1 MENLILGIHYVFCF
15 FLIIVI
21 LLQVGKGADLGAA
34 FGGASQ
40 TVFGGRGPATF
51 LNKMTAIVAI
61 CFLFTSL
68 GLSYI
73 SKTRLSSSVIDN
85 MAIPVQTQI
94 QPEAAAPTAAPEK
107 PAEAAPA
114 SPQAPAGK

>member
-1 MENLILGIHYVFCF
+1 MEHLLLIAHYVFCL
-15 FLIIVI
+15 FLIVVI
-21 LLQVGKGADLGAA
+21 LLQVGRGADLGAA

-51 LNKMTAIVAI
+51 LNKATAIIAI
-61 CFLFTSL
+61 CFLFSSF

-73 SKTRLSSSVIDN
+73 SRSRLSSSVIDN
-85 MAIPVQTQI
+85 ANIPVQIQ
-94 QPEAAAPTAAPEK
+94 QPEAK
-107 PAEAAPA
+107 PAEAAPV